1 MNSVIRRFTLTLP
14 NYDDGD
20 IGRISEYFEKDG
32 KYAILGRD
40 LSSNWNTPSSRIL
53 VNIFFILSLE
63 GGERLAFRCV
73 VSPLPCPHPPL
84 ASLAGGEAGQRGYSW
99 VVQWLCSY
107 VVVCYSSLRRPSRF
121 NAIKAAVGD
130 RCHIEK
136 AKGNDI
142 QNKEYCSKEGQ
153 FTEWGTPVGQG
164 RRSDLLEIVQLVQ
177 SGETSMERIARECP
191 VQVIKYYK
199 GIEAYI
205 RLTRPIP
212 ERDFKTEVRFY
223 YGRPGSGKSRRA
235 LAEAKA
241 TGGRI
246 YYKPRGDW
254 WDGYKQHECV
264 IIDDFYGWIKYDDLL
279 KICDRYPYQ
288 VQSKDPS
295 NNLLR
300 NIYGL
305 HPMWGWKVFIGLLD
319 MIVQQLKDVVKLL
332 KK

>member
-1 MNSVIRRFTLTLP
+1 M
-14 NYDDGD
+14 
-20 IGRISEYFEKDG
+20 
-32 KYAILGRD
+32 
-40 LSSNWNTPSSRIL
+40 
-53 VNIFFILSLE
+53 
-63 GGERLAFRCV
+63 
-73 VSPLPCPHPPL
+73 
-84 ASLAGGEAGQRGYSW
+84 
-99 VVQWLCSY
+99 
-107 VVVCYSSLRRPSRF
+107 VVCYSSLRRPSRF

-142 QNKEYCSKEGQ
+142 QNKEYCSKEGNLPNG
-153 FTEWGTPVGQG
+153 EPLWGRDVEAISSKLYNLCRAERLQW
-164 RRSDLLEIVQLVQ
+164 
-177 SGETSMERIARECP
+177 SGSPECP

-235 LAEAKA
+235 LTEAKA

-288 VQSKDPS
+288 VPVKGSFEQFTSKYIWITS
-295 NNLLR
+295 NVGLES
-300 NIYGL
+300 IYR
-305 HPMWGWKVFIGLLD
+305 FIGYD
-319 MIVQQLKDVVKLL
+319 CTAIKRRCEIIEEIN
-332 KK
+332 

>member
-1 MNSVIRRFTLTLP
+1 MVI
-14 NYDDGD
+14 
-20 IGRISEYFEKDG
+20 
-32 KYAILGRD
+32 
-40 LSSNWNTPSSRIL
+40 
-53 VNIFFILSLE
+53 
-63 GGERLAFRCV
+63 
-73 VSPLPCPHPPL
+73 
-84 ASLAGGEAGQRGYSW
+84 
-99 VVQWLCSY
+99 
-107 VVVCYSSLRRPSRF
+107 CYSSLRRPSRF

-235 LAEAKA
+235 LTEAKA

-288 VQSKDPS
+288 VPVKGSFEQFTSKYIWITS
-295 NNLLR
+295 NVGLE
-300 NIYGL
+300 NIYR
-305 HPMWGWKVFIGLLD
+305 FIGYD
-319 MIVQQLKDVVKLL
+319 CTAIKRRCEIIEEIN
-332 KK
+332 

>member
-1 MNSVIRRFTLTLP
+1 M
-14 NYDDGD
+14 
-20 IGRISEYFEKDG
+20 
-32 KYAILGRD
+32 
-40 LSSNWNTPSSRIL
+40 
-53 VNIFFILSLE
+53 
-63 GGERLAFRCV
+63 
-73 VSPLPCPHPPL
+73 
-84 ASLAGGEAGQRGYSW
+84 
-99 VVQWLCSY
+99 
-107 VVVCYSSLRRPSRF
+107 VVCYSSLRRPSRF

-235 LAEAKA
+235 ISQRLKLLEDEYTTSLAEI
-241 TGGRI
+241 GGM
-246 YYKPRGDW
+246 DTNSMSASSSMTFM
-254 WDGYKQHECV
+254 DG
-264 IIDDFYGWIKYDDLL
+264 
-279 KICDRYPYQ
+279 
-288 VQSKDPS
+288 
-295 NNLLR
+295 
-300 NIYGL
+300 
-305 HPMWGWKVFIGLLD
+305 
-319 MIVQQLKDVVKLL
+319 
-332 KK
+332 

>member
-1 MNSVIRRFTLTLP
+1 M
-14 NYDDGD
+14 
-20 IGRISEYFEKDG
+20 
-32 KYAILGRD
+32 
-40 LSSNWNTPSSRIL
+40 
-53 VNIFFILSLE
+53 
-63 GGERLAFRCV
+63 
-73 VSPLPCPHPPL
+73 
-84 ASLAGGEAGQRGYSW
+84 
-99 VVQWLCSY
+99 
-107 VVVCYSSLRRPSRF
+107 
-121 NAIKAAVGD
+121 
-130 RCHIEK
+130 
-136 AKGNDI
+136 
-142 QNKEYCSKEGQ
+142 
-153 FTEWGTPVGQG
+153 GQG

-235 LAEAKA
+235 ITEAKA

-288 VQSKDPS
+288 VPVKGSFEQFTSKYIWITS
-295 NNLLR
+295 NVGLE
-300 NIYGL
+300 NIYR
-305 HPMWGWKVFIGLLD
+305 FIGYD
-319 MIVQQLKDVVKLL
+319 CTAIKRRCEIIEEIN
-332 KK
+332 

>member
-1 MNSVIRRFTLTLP
+1 MVI
-14 NYDDGD
+14 
-20 IGRISEYFEKDG
+20 
-32 KYAILGRD
+32 
-40 LSSNWNTPSSRIL
+40 
-53 VNIFFILSLE
+53 
-63 GGERLAFRCV
+63 
-73 VSPLPCPHPPL
+73 
-84 ASLAGGEAGQRGYSW
+84 
-99 VVQWLCSY
+99 
-107 VVVCYSSLRRPSRF
+107 CYSSLRRPSRF

-199 GIEAYI
+199 EL
-205 RLTRPIP
+205 RLIFASHDPSQNETLKRKLDSTMDVPDRARVE
-212 ERDFKTEVRFY
+212 ERFT
-223 YGRPGSGKSRRA
+223 
-235 LAEAKA
+235 EAKA

-288 VQSKDPS
+288 VPVKGSFEQFTSKYIWITS
-295 NNLLR
+295 NVGLE
-300 NIYGL
+300 NIYR
-305 HPMWGWKVFIGLLD
+305 FIGYD
-319 MIVQQLKDVVKLL
+319 CTAIKRRCEIIEEIN
-332 KK
+332 